1 MEKVMTNEN
10 WITKDELKEVKV
22 QAKEIWEDFCAD
34 LHAREGEQTYT
45 EIQVN
50 TKYFDIEC
58 YDEACD
64 RTGNTMEM
72 YCNVYPVTPAGY
84 QLHGMEWRE
93 MDGTRWIRLFTKGNN
108 DE

>member
-34 LHAREGEQTYT
+34 LHAREGAQTNT

-50 TKYFDIEC
+50 TKNFDIEC
-58 YDEACD
+58 
-64 RTGNTMEM
+64 
-72 YCNVYPVTPAGY
+72 
-84 QLHGMEWRE
+84 
-93 MDGTRWIRLFTKGNN
+93 
-108 DE
+108 

>member
-1 MEKVMTNEN
+1 MTNDT
-10 WITKDELKEVKV
+10 WITEDDLKQVKV

-34 LHAREGEQTYT
+34 LDAREGEQTYT

-50 TKYFDIEC
+50 KKHFDIEC

-72 YCNVYPVTPAGY
+72 YCNVYPVMPTEY
-84 QLHGMEWRE
+84 ELHGMQWRE
-93 MDGTRWIRLFTKGNN
+93 TDGTRWIRLFTQG
-108 DE
+108 ESEET

>member
-50 TKYFDIEC
+50 TKYFDIE
-58 YDEACD
+58 
-64 RTGNTMEM
+64 
-72 YCNVYPVTPAGY
+72 
-84 QLHGMEWRE
+84 
-93 MDGTRWIRLFTKGNN
+93 
-108 DE
+108 